1 MFKELEKKISGLEGV
16 LSCKVTGDKGIDE
29 IHIVASKNR
38 EPKRLVRDIET
49 MVMVN
54 LGKEI
59 DHKKISIAQVN
70 NPNDLVIENRVEV
83 ISIYRENNSPICH
96 FKLKVN
102 GNLVEEEVRGP
113 VEEIFPET
121 VVEGLIKVIEKY
133 TSFEGKIRLDNVF
146 TTGINNE
153 IVLVQLIV
161 YKEGIGGDKERLV
174 GASYIN
180 NELPLA
186 TGKAFLK
193 ALNRRLNSYLV

>member
-1 MFKELEKKISGLEGV
+1 LYRELEKKISELDGV
-16 LSCKVTGDKGIDE
+16 VSCRVTGAKDIDE
-29 IHIVASKNR
+29 IHIVATKSR
-38 EPKRLVRDIET
+38 EPKRLVRDVET

-70 NPNDLVIENRVEV
+70 SPNDLVVENRVEI
-83 ISIYRENNSPICH
+83 ISIYRENNRPTCH
-96 FKLKVN
+96 FKLRVN
-102 GNLVEEEVRGP
+102 GNLVEEEFHSS

-121 VVEGLIKVIEKY
+121 IVEGLIKIVEKY
-133 TSFEGKIRLDNVF
+133 TSFEGKIRLENVF

-153 IVLVQLIV
+153 IVLVQIIV
-161 YKEGIGGDKERLV
+161 YKEGFNGEKERLV

-193 ALNRRLNSYLV
+193 ALNRRLNSYT